1 MTGFR
6 LLLIFFFVVIA
17 AYTAVTMA
25 NYGTNFLN
33 VAISLALSGTWPGQF
48 AVDFSMYLILS
59 ALWIAWRGDFGPAS
73 LLMAAVAGVLGML
86 VFAPYL
92 IWCLHKSKGDI
103 RQFLLG
109 VHTRT
114 RAPISA

>member
-6 LLLIFFFVVIA
+6 LLLILFLVVIA
-17 AYTAVTMA
+17 VYTGFTMA
-25 NYGTNFLN
+25 MHGMNFLS

-59 ALWIAWRGDFGPAS
+59 ALWIAWRGGFGAAS

-92 IWCLHKSKGDI
+92 LWCLHKSNGDI
-103 RQFLLG
+103 RHVLLG
-109 VHTRT
+109 VHAIAK
-114 RAPISA
+114 APPSA